1 MWRQVFNFK
10 NSSSHIRYWLWSN
23 EILSQVWHQSS
34 PHRGSIVHLGNK
46 KGYCFIYMKGK
57 SLLSLYFTLSSLCEA
72 KEESFQASQRCQ
84 TLFSSPQLCIPW
96 PSRLL
101 EKLNYSNTIV
111 SRQLSKLFTLSWS
124 TVIFW
129 GFTINQDKQHVM
141 KTTAVCIKDAF
152 QNKSFLVNTG
162 LYVYIYHNNLSSGSK
177 SYHFT
182 CWDLYFTYS
191 FSTVL
196 ILSWNSNPS
205 NWLFTEDTH
214 CF

>member
-1 MWRQVFNFK
+1 MKSWVK
-10 NSSSHIRYWLWSN
+10 YGISLPHIEVLLYIWGTKRDTVLFTWKVNHYW
-23 EILSQVWHQSS
+23 V
-34 PHRGSIVHLGNK
+34 
-46 KGYCFIYMKGK
+46 
-57 SLLSLYFTLSSLCEA
+57 FTLSSLCEA

-141 KTTAVCIKDAF
+141 KTTPVCIKDAF

-162 LYVYIYHNNLSSGSK
+162 LYVYIYHNNLSFGSK